1 MKMFWGQAMVIARR
15 DFMSIVGTPTFLMF
29 LLAPILM
36 LTISGI
42 GGVGAAS
49 MATSSEDNA
58 RIVVIAQAGDVA
70 RIEAADKELRLLFTG
85 RSAPPT
91 VTVMAPGA
99 DLEAQAKAILAD
111 DKFQTSAVMRGN
123 MLNPTISFTEQGERT
138 SRYLAEVAEVSA
150 RSAAAGVT
158 SLERLSK
165 PRIIPIKTVVANVNT
180 RQAVGVSAVFVIFL
194 LTLLLA
200 GQTVGMLA
208 EEKSNKVIEILA
220 AAVRLEAVFF
230 GKLIGMFGVAM
241 VFIGFWGTI
250 VTAGLL
256 FVPTGNA
263 LAAFQPAVGL
273 PLFLALGGIYFT
285 MAFMLLGGVFLGVGA
300 QASTMREIQM
310 MSLPITIF
318 QLAMFGLSS
327 AAAGTPGSKIATF
340 AEIFPFSSPFAMAAR
355 AATDASIWPHVA
367 ALAWQGLWVAIT
379 ITIAAKLFRAGVL
392 KAGGGFWAAFGF
404 RRTRSVL

>member
-49 MATSSEDNA
+49 MAIKSENNA
-58 RIVVIAQAGDVA
+58 RIVVIADGEDRA
-70 RIEAADKELRLLFTG
+70 RVRAADDVLRPLFRG
-85 RSAPPT
+85 SAAPPALA
-91 VTVMAPGA
+91 VIAPQG
-99 DLEAQAKAILAD
+99 DGVVQAKAILAD
-111 DKFQTSAVMRGN
+111 NKYQTSAVMRGA
-123 MLNPTISFTEQGERT
+123 LLTPTISFTEEGERT
-138 SRYLAEVAEVSA
+138 SRYLAELAEVGA
-150 RSAAAGVT
+150 RSAAAGRT
-158 SLERLSK
+158 SLDRLSK
-165 PRIIPIKTVVANVNT
+165 PTIIPIKTVVANINT

-230 GKLIGMFGVAM
+230 GKLIGMFGVAL

-250 VTAGLL
+250 ITAGLL

-263 LAAFQPAVGL
+263 LSAFQPAIGL
-273 PLFLALGGIYFT
+273 PLFLILGGIYFT

-327 AAAGTPGSKIATF
+327 AAAGTPGSQLARM
-340 AEIFPFSSPFAMAAR
+340 AEVFPFSSPFAMAAR
-355 AATDASIWPHVA
+355 AATDASIWPHV
-367 ALAWQGLWVAIT
+367 LAIGWQGLWVAIT

-404 RRTRSVL
+404 GRKRTAL

>member
-49 MATSSEDNA
+49 MASSSEDNA
-58 RIVVIAQAGDVA
+58 RIVVIAQQGDVA
-70 RIEAADKELRLLFTG
+70 RIKAADKELRTLFTG

-91 VTVMAPGA
+91 LSIIAPDGDA
-99 DLEAQAKAILAD
+99 EAQAKAIFAD

-123 MLNPTISFTEQGERT
+123 ALNPVISFTEQGERT
-138 SRYLAEVAEVSA
+138 SRYLAELAEVSA

-165 PRIIPIKTVVANVNT
+165 PKIIPIKTVVANVNT

-250 VTAGLL
+250 VTAALL
-256 FVPTGNA
+256 FLPTGGA

-273 PLFLALGGIYFT
+273 PLFLA
-285 MAFMLLGGVFLGVGA
+285 LGGVFLGVGA

-327 AAAGTPGSKIATF
+327 AAAGTPGSKIAKF

-355 AATDASIWPHVA
+355 AATDPSIWPHV
-367 ALAWQGLWVAIT
+367 LAIGWQGLWVAIT

-404 RRTRSVL
+404 GRKRVVL